1 MAGPCPADPPS
12 PGRPYA
18 PPSARTHVLPSSLIR
33 CGSLPL
39 VSVLSDTQAVSPAPR
54 LVEDFD
60 QTLARLADAPAFS
73 KYTHQSQLLVRTA
86 KLLKAPGGVAV
97 LADRAEGFDAAGVF
111 AGTDWDMPAG
121 LQPGLVGPTLRAG
134 GDAATLECL
143 SELRLLA
150 IAEARTPHADLSAE
164 AARTF
169 LAEAMAAN
177 LDLLFGEATEAS
189 RERSAADRAR
199 LHGLFDLL
207 AHRLGMGLIL
217 DRLLAEV
224 AEIMAQRPIMRDRA
238 VALIQAAG
246 QALTQT
252 RVDDSVAAMTR
263 HWLSAIEAP
272 SVLAQAEGD
281 GYAAALAACDAE
293 QLAAEAGVFAA
304 SMNETGLVARDHA
317 VLVRHLSVHAPALI
331 PAALGCNA
339 IGEAAY
345 AAHAAAIGALIDQA
359 ITPDTAHAIYGLS
372 RLLSAGLVLQRPVL
386 PGLQRL
392 ARLELHP
399 EAVAALLPEAPAD
412 HEGARTRLLAGACAV
427 LGQPRGVDQGH
438 NPTCQSARAISLW
451 AQNDPGYLLEL
462 VASAA
467 RDHDIVM
474 DFEGQLMHSAG
485 LDAGMAKTLHTELDA
500 LSRLL
505 TPHIDRLYVE
515 MGRHTVGRPGDGHRW
530 INPEMHGWWVTRDFA
545 ALIELS
551 SNAITDC
558 SDFIRAFY
566 SAYHPAY
573 NGDRALAYIQPC
585 GIAATTSSGDWI
597 GWHAIAIQRV
607 ARDETGAWRVYFYN
621 PNRDKAQNWGHGI
634 VTSTD
639 GHGELEGES
648 SLVFEDFAAR
658 LYVFHYR
665 SAETGDPGRV
675 PEATITSVRA
685 AIAASWGR
693 HFQWHDR

>member
-1 MAGPCPADPPS
+1 MD
-12 PGRPYA
+12 RY
-18 PPSARTHVLPSSLIR
+18 R
-33 CGSLPL
+33 L
-39 VSVLSDTQAVSPAPR
+39 VSVLSDPQKASPSPR

-60 QTLARLADAPAFS
+60 QTLVRLAEAPAFS

-97 LADRAEGFDAAGVF
+97 LADRADGFDAAGVF

-121 LQPGLVGPTLRAG
+121 LQPALVGPTLRAG
-134 GDAATLECL
+134 GDSATLECL

-150 IAEARTPHADLSAE
+150 IAEARTAHAGLSAQD
-164 AARTF
+164 ARAF

-189 RERSAADRAR
+189 RERSAADSAR

-224 AEIMAQRPIMRDRA
+224 AEIMAQRPIMSDRA

-246 QALTQT
+246 QALTET
-252 RVDDSVAAMTR
+252 SVDDSVAAVAR

-281 GYAAALAACDAE
+281 GYAAALAACDAD
-293 QLAAEAGVFAA
+293 QLAAEAGVFGA
-304 SMNETGLVARDHA
+304 SMNETGLVCRDHA
-317 VLVRHLSVHAPALI
+317 VLVRHLSTHAPALI
-331 PAALGCNA
+331 PAALGCST
-339 IGEAAY
+339 IGQAAY
-345 AAHAAAIGALIDQA
+345 AAHAPAISALIDQA
-359 ITPDTAHAIYGLS
+359 ITPDTAYAIYGLS
-372 RLLSAGLVLQRPVL
+372 RLLSAGLVFQRPVL

-392 ARLELHP
+392 ARLALHP
-399 EAVAALLPEAPAD
+399 DAVAALLPEAPAD
-412 HEGARTRLLAGACAV
+412 HERARTRLLAGACAV

-451 AQNDPGYLLEL
+451 AQNDPGYLLDL

-474 DFEGQLMHSAG
+474 DFEGQVMHSAG

-500 LSRLL
+500 VSRLL

-515 MGRHTVGRPGDGHRW
+515 MGRRTVGRLGDGHRW
-530 INPEMHGWWVTRDFA
+530 VNPEMHGWWVTRDFA

-551 SNAITDC
+551 TNAITDC
-558 SDFIRAFY
+558 SDFLRAFY

-573 NGDRALAYIQPC
+573 NGDRALVYAQPC
-585 GIAATTSSGDWI
+585 GIAATTSSGDWV
-597 GWHAIAIQRV
+597 GWHAVAIQRV
-607 ARDETGAWRVYFYN
+607 AQDGTGAWRVYFYN

-634 VTSTD
+634 VTSTY
-639 GHGELEGES
+639 GNGELEGES
-648 SLVFEDFAAR
+648 SLLVEDFAAR

-665 SAETGDPGRV
+665 AAETGDPTRV
-675 PEATITSVRA
+675 PDTAIEAIRA
-685 AIAASWGR
+685 AIAVSWGKG
-693 HFQWHDR
+693 FEWHER